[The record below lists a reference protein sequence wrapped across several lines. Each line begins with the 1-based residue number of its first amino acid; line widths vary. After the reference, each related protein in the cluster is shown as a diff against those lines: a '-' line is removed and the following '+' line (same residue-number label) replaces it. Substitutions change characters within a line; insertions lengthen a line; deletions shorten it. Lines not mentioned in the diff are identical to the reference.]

1 MGIGCV
7 KAMYIKEDDLKL
19 NEWQF
24 SQRKYLPYEVKLKL
38 TKTRIHEWYENWD
51 GQVYLSYSGG
61 LDSTV
66 LLHLIREVIGE
77 NVPAVF
83 SNTGLEYPEIVRFA
97 RKAPGE
103 FVEIAPQDRFGKRIT
118 FQKVV
123 SDCGF
128 PLISKETAAKIR
140 KLRHGNLS
148 ERHRN
153 YLLHGD
159 ERGKF
164 GMLAKK
170 WQYLVTASFDTS
182 EKCCEIMKKGP
193 FRHYEK
199 ETGRVPYIGI
209 TQDEGFVR
217 EHRYAHTGCN
227 VYDGKTV
234 KSQPIGFW
242 TRQDVLRYVMENDIE
257 ICPVYG
263 DIRRR
268 SNGEL
273 YTTGEH
279 RTGCMFCAF
288 GAHLEAEPNRFQ
300 RMAVNHPKHY
310 QACMNLKN
318 NGVTYRY
325 ALEYCGITTETWEQ
339 VGQMS
344 VDDFIRI

>member
-1 MGIGCV
+1 M
-7 KAMYIKEDDLKL
+7 K
-19 NEWQF
+19 
-24 SQRKYLPYEVKLKL
+24 S
-38 TKTRIHEWYENWD
+38 
-51 GQVYLSYSGG
+51 
-61 LDSTV
+61 
-66 LLHLIREVIGE
+66 RE
-77 NVPAVF
+77 
-83 SNTGLEYPEIVRFA
+83 R
-97 RKAPGE
+97 
-103 FVEIAPQDRFGKRIT
+103 
-118 FQKVV
+118 
-123 SDCGF
+123 
-128 PLISKETAAKIR
+128 AK
-140 KLRHGNLS
+140 
-148 ERHRN
+148 
-153 YLLHGD
+153 
-159 ERGKF
+159 
-164 GMLAKK
+164 
-170 WQYLVTASFDTS
+170 Q
-182 EKCCEIMKKGP
+182 
-193 FRHYEK
+193 
-199 ETGRVPYIGI
+199 
-209 TQDEGFVR
+209 
-217 EHRYAHTGCN
+217 YAHTGCN
-227 VYDGKTV
+227 VYDGNTI